1 MKCIICNKDFE
12 GRVDAKYCSTTCRV
26 KANRATK
33 QKGGVENKVPKKNT
47 RPKTKANLL
56 EEYLDRQHITI
67 RKGSEL
73 EPVEFIS
80 SGIKEI
86 DGMTGGFPRKRI
98 TEIYGMKGVGKT
110 ALMSRMLDVEHTVL
124 YIDTENALV
133 NVPENIHVIREYMLE
148 DVSEIVEVAL
158 QSDAYD
164 VIVIDSVA
172 SMVPRAEIEGETGEA
187 HMGLKAR
194 LMGQWLRKINPH
206 LNKSKSAVVFIN
218 QQRETMSAYGYSK
231 FTPGGHALPYAS
243 SLRLE
248 LKTVKADRVVKNS
261 ETIGHWITVEVE
273 KSRVCRPY
281 QKTRFKLLYQ

>member
-12 GRVDAKYCSTTCRV
+12 GRADAKYCSANCRV
-26 KANRATK
+26 KASRGGSKKEPVEKKGVVKNRGSK
-33 QKGGVENKVPKKNT
+33 NK
-47 RPKTKANLL
+47 L
-56 EEYLDRQHITI
+56 EAYLEAQGISI

-73 EPVEFIS
+73 EPIEFVS

-86 DGMTGGFPRKRI
+86 DQMTGGFPRKRI

-110 ALMSRMLDVEHTVL
+110 ALMSRMLGVEHTIL
-124 YIDTENALV
+124 YIDTENAIV
-133 NVPENIHVIREYMLE
+133 NVPENVHVVREYLLE
-148 DVSEIVEVAL
+148 NVAEIVEVAV

-172 SMVPRAEIEGETGEA
+172 SMTPRAEIEGETGEA

-194 LMGQWLRKINPH
+194 LMGQWLRKLNPF
-206 LNKSKSAVVFIN
+206 LNTSKSAVVFIN
-218 QQRETMSAYGYSK
+218 QQRDTMSAYGYAK

-248 LKTVKADRVVKNS
+248 LKTVKADRVIKNS